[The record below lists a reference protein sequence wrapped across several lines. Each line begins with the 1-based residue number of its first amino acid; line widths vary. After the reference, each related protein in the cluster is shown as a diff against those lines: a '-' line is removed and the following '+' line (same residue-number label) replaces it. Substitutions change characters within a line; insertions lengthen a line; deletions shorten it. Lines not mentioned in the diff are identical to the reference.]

1 MDQVSQSARRIG
13 FLVNPIAGMGGR
25 VGLKGTDGVVERA
38 LTLGAKPTAHLKAGE
53 TLGELRRLLEH
64 SPGDI
69 VIDWL
74 TCAGDMG
81 ANCLKAAGFAAFEV
95 VYEAGRQTTGE
106 DTTVAV
112 RRFVERG
119 ADLILFCGGDG
130 TARDVCSVTGC
141 DTPILGIPS
150 GVKMFS
156 GVFGTNTV
164 RTAEI
169 LFGYLEGKLATARVD
184 VLDLDEERYRRGEWA
199 VRLYYSA
206 LTPYEP
212 THTQLAKMLI
222 TEASDA
228 EVKQE
233 IADYLREEIEA
244 RPETLF
250 LLGPGSTIQSVGHA
264 LKLEKSL
271 LGVDAVAGGRLVG
284 TDLNERQLLDLF
296 EDYPHRRLILSPIG
310 AQGFVLGR
318 GNLQLSPEVVN
329 RIGIKNLIIVA
340 TPAKLARTPVLRF
353 DTGDATLDAKLVAAH
368 YLPVV
373 TGYRLRRLVK
383 AGI

>member
-1 MDQVSQSARRIG
+1 MGQMSQSPARIG

-25 VGLKGTDGVVERA
+25 VGLKGTDGVVDRA
-38 LTLGAKPTAHLKAGE
+38 LALGAKPMAHLKAGE
-53 TLGELRRLLEH
+53 TLGELQRLLEH
-64 SPGDI
+64 SLSDI
-69 VIDWL
+69 AIGWF
-74 TCAGDMG
+74 TCSDDMG
-81 ANCLKAAGFAAFEV
+81 ADCLKAAGFAAFEV
-95 VYEAGRQTTGE
+95 VYEASRVTTGE
-106 DTTVAV
+106 DTTAAV
-112 RRFVERG
+112 RQFLERG

-169 LFGYLEGKLATARVD
+169 LFDYLNGKLATATVD

-228 EVKQE
+228 EVKQD
-233 IADYLREEIEA
+233 IADYLREEIDA

-264 LKLEKSL
+264 LEIEKTL
-271 LGVDAVAGGRLVG
+271 LGVDAVAGGKLVG
-284 TDLNERQLLDLF
+284 MDLNERQLLDLF
-296 EDYPHRRLILSPIG
+296 EDYPRRKLILSPIG

-340 TPAKLARTPVLRF
+340 TPAKLARTPVLKF
-353 DTGDATLDAKLVAAH
+353 DTGDAALDAKLVTSG

-373 TGYRLRRLVK
+373 IGYHSRRLVK
-383 AGI
+383 ASI

>member
-1 MDQVSQSARRIG
+1 MDQISQSPTRIG

-25 VGLKGTDGVVERA
+25 VGLKGTDGVVDRA
-38 LTLGAKPTAHLKAGE
+38 IALGAEPVAHKKAGE
-53 TLGELRRLLEH
+53 TLAELRRLLDH
-64 SPGDI
+64 SLSSI
-69 VIDWL
+69 AIDWF
-74 TCAGDMG
+74 TSSDDMG
-81 ANCLKAAGFAAFEV
+81 ADCLKAAGFAAFEV
-95 VYEAGRQTTGE
+95 VYEAGRMTTGK
-106 DTTVAV
+106 DTTAAV
-112 RRFVERG
+112 RRFLERG

-130 TARDVCSVTGC
+130 TARDVCSVTGH

-169 LFGYLEGKLATARVD
+169 LFGYLDGKLATATVD
-184 VLDLDEERYRRGEWA
+184 VLDLDEERYRQGEWS

-212 THTQLAKMLI
+212 THTQLAKMI
-222 TEASDA
+222 IAEASDD
-228 EVKQE
+228 EVKQD
-233 IADYLREEIEA
+233 IAEYLREEIDA
-244 RPETLF
+244 QPDTLF
-250 LLGPGSTIQSVGHA
+250 LLGPGSTVQSVGHA
-264 LKLEKSL
+264 LKIEKTL
-271 LGVDAVAGGRLVG
+271 LGVDAAAGGRLVG
-284 TDLNERQLLDLF
+284 TDLNERQLLGLF
-296 EDYPHRRLILSPIG
+296 EDYPRRKLILSPIG

-353 DTGDATLDAKLVAAH
+353 DTGDAALDARLVAPG

-373 TGYRLRRLVK
+373 IGYHSRRLVK
-383 AGI
+383 VSI